1 MVWNDVHWDSSQA
14 DVVRVLEGKGLTVD
28 SRPLGAVMGEVDATG
43 AGMSAMISFSH
54 DRPDHIAVTHEPRSK
69 EAAAAIL
76 ATLTG
81 QSAEAP
87 HSSSKILWRWDHDDT
102 DAVIL
107 TITDDGRHFK
117 EDYLRGDTSGSV
129 GFASLAWTMSAL
141 EAAAA
146 LTVAGFD
153 ATVHGRNVSFSDEDD
168 ENGLDPEVSGEVL
181 FGEEGMC
188 SVELWGSS
196 TDAGAARAKAIEE
209 RLGAPTRHEITTVT
223 KVVAEAAIIDVAR
236 VEDVLTGNVEVRA
249 GYRKKSTEFS
259 SLRSSWG
266 GGGPRRG

>member
-14 DVVRVLEGKGLTVD
+14 NVVRVLEGKGLTVE

-43 AGMSAMISFSH
+43 AGMSVRISFSH

-76 ATLTG
+76 ATLME
-81 QSAEAP
+81 QSAAASD
-87 HSSSKILWRWDHDDT
+87 SSSETLWRWDHEDT

-117 EDYLRGDTSGSV
+117 EDYLRGNTSGTV
-129 GFASLAWTMSAL
+129 GFASLAWSMSAL
-141 EAAAA
+141 DATAA

-168 ENGLDPEVSGEVL
+168 ENGLDPEVSGEVV
-181 FGEEGMC
+181 FGDEGMF
-188 SVELWGSS
+188 SVELWGPS
-196 TDAGAARAKAIEE
+196 TDAGAARANALEE
-209 RLGAPTRHEITTVT
+209 RLGAPTRHEITTQME
-223 KVVAEAAIIDVAR
+223 VVAEAAIISVAR

-249 GYRKKSTEFS
+249 GYRKKSTES
-259 SLRSSWG
+259 
-266 GGGPRRG
+266 RR